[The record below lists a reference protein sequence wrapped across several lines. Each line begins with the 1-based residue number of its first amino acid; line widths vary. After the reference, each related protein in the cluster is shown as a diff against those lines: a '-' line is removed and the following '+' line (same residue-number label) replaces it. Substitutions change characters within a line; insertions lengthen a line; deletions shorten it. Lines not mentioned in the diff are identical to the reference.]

1 MIRQALERIG
11 LTEGECQVYE
21 ALVELGLS
29 GTGAIT
35 KRANIAS
42 SKVYEVLQRLQ
53 QKGLVSYVLKNG
65 VRHYDATPPERL
77 IDFLEE
83 KKTGIT
89 KAQEE
94 IKRVIPVLKLKRKT
108 VKERNQTIVYTGM
121 QGPKIVLREILDAG
135 KRGES
140 HEGFGTDVDPYA
152 QHLPHELK
160 RFIAEAR
167 KYKFKQ
173 RLLFAQGF
181 ISQNTA
187 AEIRHLP
194 QEYLP
199 PVRTMMYGDK
209 VAIVDFT
216 KPVTTIV
223 IEKKEIADAYRK
235 HFDLLWNQD
244 TWTYNGFSGVQ
255 QVFDE
260 MLRHEEVWFIGGNW
274 GIKKYFP
281 AYWEKHD
288 AERIKKRVFWHDLI
302 VRTYP
307 EQGYYE
313 EFGKRDPTDLRERY
327 FYEWRELPRELASP
341 AVIGIYG
348 NTVAHIVWG
357 KETRI
362 TVFRNKEIFEHYR
375 KYFQLLWKLAKP

>member
-11 LTEGECQVYE
+11 LTEGECEVYE
-21 ALVELGLS
+21 ALIELGLS
-29 GTGAIT
+29 STGKIT
-35 KRANIAS
+35 KQANIAS

-53 QKGLVSYVLKNG
+53 QKGLVSFVSKNG
-65 VRHYDATPPERL
+65 VRYYDATPPERL
-77 IDFLEE
+77 VDFLEE

-89 KAQEE
+89 EAQEE
-94 IKRVIPVLKLKRKT
+94 IKKVIPVLKLKRKT
-108 VKERNQTIVYTGM
+108 VQESHETIVYTGI

-135 KRGES
+135 KRGIS
-140 HEGFGTDVDPYA
+140 HEGFGTDEDPYA
-152 QHLPHELK
+152 EHLPNELK
-160 RFIAEAR
+160 KFVAESR

-173 RLLFAQGF
+173 RLLFAKGF
-181 ISQNTA
+181 ISPNTA
-187 AEIRHLP
+187 AEIRYLP

-199 PVRTMMYGDK
+199 PVRTMIYGDK

-235 HFDLLWNQD
+235 HFDLLWHQD
-244 TWTYNGFSGVQ
+244 TWTYSGFTGVQ

-260 MLRHEEVWFIGGNW
+260 MLQYGEIWFIGGNW

-281 AYWEKHD
+281 EYWKKHN
-288 AERIKKRVFWHDLI
+288 AERIKRKVFWHDLI
-302 VRTYP
+302 VRTYAK
-307 EQGYYE
+307 QQYYE
-313 EFGKRDPTDLRERY
+313 EFGKRNPTELREQY
-327 FYEWRELPRELASP
+327 FYEWRELPQEVASP

-348 NTVAHIVWG
+348 NMVAHIVWG

-375 KYFQLLWKLAKP
+375 KYFHLLWKIASA